1 MGGSEAETI
10 HQSRERLKGQP
21 QEGQHSAAAFGG
33 TRDRLPP
40 ARGAE
45 YLREGSSPKGQ
56 DCLCRLGARRCA
68 HRARPAKPDAPMRT
82 RPTHV
87 RSPTR

>member
-45 YLREGSSPKGQ
+45 YLRE
-56 DCLCRLGARRCA
+56 LG
-68 HRARPAKPDAPMRT
+68 
-82 RPTHV
+82 
-87 RSPTR
+87 

>member
-45 YLREGSSPKGQ
+45 YLREGSSPKAKTAFAG
-56 DCLCRLGARRCA
+56 LVRAVARIE
-68 HRARPAKPDAPMRT
+68 PDRRSRT
-82 RPTHV
+82 RL
-87 RSPTR
+87 